1 MHPEYSC
8 PPGRRHQLRE
18 FFALSKTEAYGVF
31 QEIHYLPSLAPWE
44 EDDVLAASYALPGE
58 SAISQIVLQGYTTY
72 AFVSPSSQEPV
83 CILP

>member
-8 PPGRRHQLRE
+8 PPGRRHQRRE

-31 QEIHYLPSLAPWE
+31 QEIHYLTSLATRKKY
-44 EDDVLAASYALPGE
+44 DVLAASYALPGE
-58 SAISQIVLQGYTTY
+58 SAISEIVLQGYTTY
-72 AFVSPSSQEPV
+72 AFVTPSSQEPV